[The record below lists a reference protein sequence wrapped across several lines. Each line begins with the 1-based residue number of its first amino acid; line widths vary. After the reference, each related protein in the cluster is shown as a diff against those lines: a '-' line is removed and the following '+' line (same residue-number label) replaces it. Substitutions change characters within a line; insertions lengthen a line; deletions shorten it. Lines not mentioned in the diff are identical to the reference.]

1 MAKVFVTGLD
11 GFTGRY
17 LAAELIRSGHQVC
30 GIVRKPDSNALGQA
44 HVCDLL
50 DRDALT
56 QVLSSEMPNAVVH
69 LAGIAFVQHGDAG
82 AIYQTNVVGSRNLL
96 DALERAGCK
105 PRAVLLA
112 SSANVYGNTACEV
125 VDEQP
130 PPAPASDYAISKLAM
145 EWVAGMWADKLPIT
159 IARPF
164 NYTGIGQD
172 DRFLLPKI
180 ASHFR
185 SRAPRIE
192 LGNLNVVRDFSDVRT
207 VASVYRRLIEGDFAG
222 RTFNVCSGVGY
233 SLDEVLSIMRQLTGH
248 DLEVAVN
255 PNFVRANEVHRLVG
269 SRRALEQAIGS
280 IPSIPLRDTLAWML
294 EGSEE

>member
-30 GIVRKPDSNALGQA
+30 GIVRKSDANALGQA

-50 DRDALT
+50 DRDTLT
-56 QVLSSEMPNAVVH
+56 EVLSGEMPDAVVH
-69 LAGIAFVQHGDAG
+69 LAGIAFVQHGDA
-82 AIYQTNVVGSRNLL
+82 AAVYQTNVVGSRNLL

-105 PRAVLLA
+105 PRSVLLA
-112 SSANVYGNTACEV
+112 SSANVYGNATCEI
-125 VDEQP
+125 VDERVA
-130 PPAPASDYAISKLAM
+130 PAPASDYAISKFAM
-145 EWVAGMWADKLPIT
+145 EWVAAMWADKLPIT

-164 NYTGIGQD
+164 NYTGAGQD
-172 DRFLLPKI
+172 ERFLLPKI

-185 SRAPRIE
+185 DRAARLE
-192 LGNLNVVRDFSDVRT
+192 LGNLDVVRDFSDVRA
-207 VASVYRRLIEGDFAG
+207 VASAYRRLIEGDFAG

-233 SLDEVLSIMRQLTGH
+233 SLGDVLSMMRQLTGH

-255 PNFVRANEVHRLVG
+255 PKFVRSNEVHRLVG
-269 SRRALEQAIGS
+269 NRQALEQAIG
-280 IPSIPLRDTLAWML
+280 PMESIPLRDTLAWML
-294 EGSEE
+294 RSPQK